1 MTTSDYHVTM
11 SDKTDKPVRVAELKA
26 KLSEYLRRVRK
37 GDDLTIYDRDQPIAR
52 VVPYAAPAGRLVVRE
67 PLRSYK
73 SLGQIPLP
81 PPLKLAV
88 DPVEALLEDRRRE
101 R

>member
-1 MTTSDYHVTM
+1 M
-11 SDKTDKPVRVAELKA
+11 SEKPVRVAELKA

-67 PLRSYK
+67 PLKSYK
-73 SLGQIPLP
+73 SLGHIPLP
-81 PPLKLAV
+81 PPLRLAV
-88 DPVEALLEDRRRE
+88 DPVDVLLEDRRRE